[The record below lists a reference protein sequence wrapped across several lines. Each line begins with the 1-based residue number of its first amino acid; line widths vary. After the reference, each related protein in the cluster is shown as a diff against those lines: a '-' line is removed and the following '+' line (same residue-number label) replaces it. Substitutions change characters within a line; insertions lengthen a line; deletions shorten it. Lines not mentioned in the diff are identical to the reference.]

1 METLA
6 INEIAL
12 SRLEELLKFL
22 GYTASQKYYTQFD
35 LQVTVP
41 GQGRIVL
48 KDKTYLVQDNIP
60 VVECKTFEETL
71 MNLGFSEL
79 GGYIPDVIHRYD
91 DYDYFITLEPKIY
104 RKSKTRYVGV

>member
-1 METLA
+1 ME

-22 GYTASQKYYTQFD
+22 GYTNTERCYLDFN
-35 LQVTVP
+35 LQITLP
-41 GQGRIVL
+41 GQGCIYI
-48 KDKTYLVQDNIP
+48 KDKTYLIRKNIP

-104 RKSKTRYVGV
+104 RKSKTRYVSV